1 MNDLHI
7 LAVIVLLDDSVG
19 HEEEQ
24 MPFHEAQGLP
34 SSLATFDPILIAQ
47 RERICERTSS
57 DRKADAV
64 LLQIALGFGRVPGEA
79 HGWHYGNIIMFLSL
93 RKARR
98 FEPSGPRERI
108 CEGRSGHVERAA
120 DRRLA
125 SATGKGGGDLIE
137 LFRIDRS
144 RAATVAPAPSGGRKA
159 CHDAFARQCPFIL
172 GQRAEQR
179 KQQLA
184 MRRSRV
190 HLLGQ

>member
-1 MNDLHI
+1 MAL
-7 LAVIVLLDDSVG
+7 
-19 HEEEQ
+19 
-24 MPFHEAQGLP
+24 
-34 SSLATFDPILIAQ
+34 
-47 RERICERTSS
+47 
-57 DRKADAV
+57 RKYNYV
-64 LLQIALGFGRVPGEA
+64 
-79 HGWHYGNIIMFLSL
+79 LSL

-159 CHDAFARQCPFIL
+159 CHDALARQCPFIL

>member
-47 RERICERTSS
+47 RETICERTSS

-64 LLQIALGFGRVPGEA
+64 LLQIALGFGRMPGEA

-98 FEPSGPRERI
+98 FE
-108 CEGRSGHVERAA
+108 
-120 DRRLA
+120 
-125 SATGKGGGDLIE
+125 
-137 LFRIDRS
+137 
-144 RAATVAPAPSGGRKA
+144 
-159 CHDAFARQCPFIL
+159 
-172 GQRAEQR
+172 
-179 KQQLA
+179 
-184 MRRSRV
+184 
-190 HLLGQ
+190 